1 MLYYRLIALWV
12 ICEAFA
18 GGIMHALKI
27 PFTGMLVSSLAVLCI
42 IFLGFR
48 FSGKG
53 KILKAAL
60 LVCAFKFTLS
70 PHSPPTAYIAVLFQ
84 ATAGSLLF
92 SLPRFKTAA
101 AILLGMVALTESALQ
116 RLLVLWVLYGKSF
129 WNAVDQYVEKLSGN
143 HSNGS
148 ATLTLAGIYIGLHFI
163 VGTLV
168 GAFGASLAKR
178 NFMLED
184 KYIIAWEDTTL
195 PQKKKKRKKAKWI
208 FIIVWLL
215 LLVFI
220 IFGYANPDKA
230 VISGGSALMISF
242 RVILIITAW
251 YFFISPQV
259 KRWLSKR
266 WEHTR
271 STQAD
276 AYRLIT
282 ELIPSTFN
290 LIKKS
295 AQLSASKKGLSRLKL
310 FIHIVLGNIFL
321 E

>member
-1 MLYYRLIALWV
+1 
-12 ICEAFA
+12 
-18 GGIMHALKI
+18 
-27 PFTGMLVSSLAVLCI
+27 
-42 IFLGFR
+42 
-48 FSGKG
+48 
-53 KILKAAL
+53 
-60 LVCAFKFTLS
+60 
-70 PHSPPTAYIAVLFQ
+70 
-84 ATAGSLLF
+84 
-92 SLPRFKTAA
+92 
-101 AILLGMVALTESALQ
+101 
-116 RLLVLWVLYGKSF
+116 
-129 WNAVDQYVEKLSGN
+129 
-143 HSNGS
+143 
-148 ATLTLAGIYIGLHFI
+148 
-163 VGTLV
+163 
-168 GAFGASLAKR
+168 
-178 NFMLED
+178 MLED